1 MGCNTC
7 KQSNQNV
14 MNEEG
19 DTIRLLPEN
28 LYDGSFL
35 FKVIAFFSVLVAI
48 PFILLVLIGQIFL
61 SFFFPKSLP
70 KVMKKFKSF
79 FMGIFTKYAEF
90 KVKRV
95 LKKRERQFN
104 KTKEYVSKDIEEVEI
119 YDNESKKDG

>member
-61 SFFFPKSLP
+61 SFFFPEPASVPPAFFTSWPMPLSSSP
-70 KVMKKFKSF
+70 KLFPAFLALSSRLVSSAR
-79 FMGIFTKYAEF
+79 AEPTPRLHMAVR
-90 KVKRV
+90 KPA
-95 LKKRERQFN
+95 
-104 KTKEYVSKDIEEVEI
+104 IH
-119 YDNESKKDG
+119 

>member
-14 MNEEG
+14 ITDEG

-48 PFILLVLIGQIFL
+48 PFILLVLVGQIFL
-61 SFFFPKSLP
+61 AFFFPKSLP

-79 FMGIFTKYAEF
+79 LMGIFTKYAEF
-90 KVKRV
+90 KLKRV

>member
-48 PFILLVLIGQIFL
+48 PFILLVLVGQIFL

-70 KVMKKFKSF
+70 KVMKNFKSF
-79 FMGIFTKYAEF
+79 LMGIFTKYAEF

>member
-48 PFILLVLIGQIFL
+48 PFILLVLVGQIFL

-70 KVMKKFKSF
+70 KVMKNFKSF
-79 FMGIFTKYAEF
+79 LIGIFAKYAEF
-90 KVKRV
+90 KVKRT
-95 LKKRERQFN
+95 LKKRERQFE
-104 KTKEYVSKDIEEVEI
+104 KTTEYVKNDIDDLEV
-119 YDNESKKDG
+119 YDNEEKK